1 MPSSHDAE
9 VAMRLLQDPVF
20 AALAEEAVHDYIDWD
35 ELTRRP
41 PGLGQTPLISGR
53 QWPLSPG
60 RREPGWAD
68 SPSLSGARGSSRAA
82 RPCAS

>member
-9 VAMRLLQDPVF
+9 AAMRLLQDPVF

-41 PGLGQTPLISGR
+41 PGLGQTP
-53 QWPLSPG
+53 
-60 RREPGWAD
+60 
-68 SPSLSGARGSSRAA
+68 
-82 RPCAS
+82 